1 MRIEFDGLAAAR
13 TFAEATELREGCN
26 IVDAKWLYKWKGDS
40 HGMVDRAKFRVVA
53 MGYSR

>member
-40 HGMVDRAKFRVVA
+40 HGTVGRTKARMAA
-53 MGYSR
+53 MGYS